1 VEIYVS
7 KKRKQ
12 FSVPKD
18 LLIYY
23 SGYFERRLD
32 PSVKKEEAGGDQF
45 HFLDDD
51 ADNFALIV
59 DYIYRG
65 AVISVLPEQTD
76 VLKIARCLSF
86 ISLAGKLEIGEAA
99 SVIYPVLTK
108 ILSRQAAGINPMAL
122 IAPEFIRTAFTIIP
136 TRNNVLKLLAQAAM
150 PETMKKTGG
159 KYDKL
164 IEEVEG
170 FAAESW
176 RQFKGCSK
184 ELHLAFPLNRHEMKH
199 FTT

>member
-1 VEIYVS
+1 M
-7 KKRKQ
+7 
-12 FSVPKD
+12 
-18 LLIYY
+18 IYY

-32 PSVKKEEAGGDQF
+32 PSAKKEEADEDQF

-65 AVISVLPEQTD
+65 AVVTVLPEKTE

-86 ISLAGKLEIGEAA
+86 INLAGKLEICGAA
-99 SVIYPVLTK
+99 SVIYRVLAK
-108 ILSRQAAGINPMAL
+108 ILSRQVTGVDPVGL
-122 IAPEFIRTAFTIIP
+122 IASKFIRTAFTIIL
-136 TRNNVLKLLAQAAM
+136 TRNNALKLLALAAM
-150 PETMKKTGG
+150 TEMMKKTGD
-159 KYDKL
+159 KYKKV

-176 RQFKGCSK
+176 RQFKDCSK
-184 ELHLAFPLNRHEMKH
+184 ELHLSFPLNRHEMKH
-199 FTT
+199 FKT